1 MLSTFC
7 SLFVCV
13 RCSVRLRLLRWFQLL
28 LSFSFKYFL
37 DLVISLYSL
46 DFLLLLLFCFVFSNY
61 TYLLSKT
68 KGKPYIVML
77 EKFTAH
83 VSEVLRCGCDFIAIL
98 GIVENCEQIQLMR
111 LQLRLRCCFQDS
123 KNLARC
129 GRNCNCDHG
138 HGRRPFFKTLYAS
151 LKFVTTETIE

>member
-46 DFLLLLLFCFVFSNY
+46 DFLLLLLFCFFKL
-61 TYLLSKT
+61 YLPLVQN
-68 KGKPYIVML
+68 KGEALHCNAREVHCTCKWG
-77 EKFTAH
+77 FTLW
-83 VSEVLRCGCDFIAIL
+83 LRFHRDSWYCWKLWTNTADAIAIT
-98 GIVENCEQIQLMR
+98 VATRFPR
-111 LQLRLRCCFQDS
+111 LLRPW
-123 KNLARC
+123 RC

-138 HGRRPFFKTLYAS
+138 RIPFFKTFYES
-151 LKFVTTETIE
+151 LKRLKPPSK